1 MERRFQTDIRM
12 GKQRK
17 DGVLILRSIQKVDE
31 QGWPRVGGN
40 TLQLEWG
47 AVPVAYEPQHQPE
60 AGGLGGGWGD
70 LQDADR
76 GEFKW
81 SPSLGLKLKRK
92 LKCRNKK
99 KIFVCVVTYEHN
111 THTILSGHL
120 KQYLVPKEVSLRT
133 SF

>member
-1 MERRFQTDIRM
+1 M

-40 TLQLEWG
+40 TLQLER
-47 AVPVAYEPQHQPE
+47 
-60 AGGLGGGWGD
+60 GGGASGVR
-70 LQDADR
+70 ADR

-92 LKCRNKK
+92 LKCRNKE
-99 KIFVCVVTYEHN
+99 KILVCVVTYEHN
-111 THTILSGHL
+111 THTILRGHL